1 MSEGPIKQLED
12 VPKTLVNTAKGKP
25 FMAIGVAVSV
35 LVIVLIIE
43 AWKPGLITGPI
54 RSGLNKLGIKTA

>member
-1 MSEGPIKQLED
+1 MAEAVLEQVKD
-12 VPKTLVNTAKGKP
+12 IPKTLLNTTKKTP
-25 FMAIGVAVSV
+25 VLAIGVAVSV
-35 LVIVLIIE
+35 LVIVLLIE